1 MEFSE
6 KVLRE
11 AFSRSGGRCE
21 CRRASHKHGDQRCP
35 RNLSWT
41 LHGKDPEGWEAHLV
55 KAGGPETAANCEVLC
70 FSCFHAVTAE

>member
-21 CRRASHKHGDQRCP
+21 CRRASHPHGDRRCP
-35 RNLSWT
+35 KTLSWA
-41 LHGKDPEGWEAHLV
+41 LRGKEPDGWEAHPIEA
-55 KAGGPETAANCEVLC
+55 KGPDTAGNCEILC
-70 FSCFHAVTAE
+70 FSCFRATSA

>member
-21 CRRASHKHGDQRCP
+21 CRRASHRHGDQRCP
-35 RNLSWT
+35 KT
-41 LHGKDPEGWEAHLV
+41 LAWSSRGEESEGWEAHHID
-55 KAGGPETAANCEVLC
+55 AGGTDVASNCEILC
-70 FSCFHAVTAE
+70 MSCFRATSA

>member
-21 CRRASHKHGDQRCP
+21 CRVASHRHGDQRCP
-35 RNLSWT
+35 KT
-41 LHGKDPEGWEAHLV
+41 LAWSLRGKEPEGWAAHPV
-55 KAGGPETAANCEVLC
+55 AAEGPEAASNCEILC
-70 FSCFHAVTAE
+70 FSCLRATSG

>member
-21 CRRASHKHGDQRCP
+21 CRRASHLHGDQRCP
-35 RNLSWT
+35 RTLSWA
-41 LHGKDPEGWEAHLV
+41 LHGKDPEGWAAHHISAEASDT
-55 KAGGPETAANCEVLC
+55 AGNCEILC
-70 FSCFHAVTAE
+70 FSCLRATSD